1 MKIIYIIMRIIASA
15 LSMTAAVLW
24 YINGDAV
31 LAMLF
36 VIVMLLVLKE

>member
-1 MKIIYIIMRIIASA
+1 MKIIYTIMRIIASA

-24 YINGDAV
+24 YINGDTV

-36 VIVMLLVLKE
+36 LIVALIILKE